1 MELSVFLCVYL
12 YIYGIFLI
20 TVFLY
25 LFHFYKCKFFPPTGL
40 ILRSFHQKIKLFSIQ
55 QFYQMLGFPLSLPQ
69 THIKD
74 TSGIFINEKIIIDVG
89 GEALP
94 DRTQVHSHCSTFV
107 LSCWLETLL
116 VQDAEVRLVFQDMQI
131 HPPRPDHCSPKD
143 KTCPSTTV
151 MVAKGIC
158 NLKTPNGL
166 AKYI

>member
-1 MELSVFLCVYL
+1 MGDFKGNWLDWSSDITLATFWKEHFGRKYAECKGMFNVEIKKCLVLFWWMELSVFLCVYL

-20 TVFLY
+20 TVFLD

-55 QFYQMLGFPLSLPQ
+55 QFYQKLGFPLSLPQ

-94 DRTQVHSHCSTFV
+94 DWNRFIHTAV
-107 LSCWLETLL
+107 LLYYP
-116 VQDAEVRLVFQDMQI
+116 V
-131 HPPRPDHCSPKD
+131 
-143 KTCPSTTV
+143 
-151 MVAKGIC
+151 G
-158 NLKTPNGL
+158 
-166 AKYI
+166 